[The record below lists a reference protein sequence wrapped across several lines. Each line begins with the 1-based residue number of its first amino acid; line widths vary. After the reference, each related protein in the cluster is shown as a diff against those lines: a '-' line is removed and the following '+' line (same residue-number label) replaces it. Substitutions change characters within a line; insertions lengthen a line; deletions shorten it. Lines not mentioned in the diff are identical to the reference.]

1 MEQNENNFIS
11 EEVKSRVTDEES
23 FNICLTKEF

>member
-11 EEVKSRVTDEES
+11 EEVKRRVTDEEP
-23 FNICLTKEF
+23 FNICLTNN